1 MSCSS
6 LALATGEALAGTA
19 PTVRRWLV
27 VEVGGA
33 WGRDAVPD
41 TELLDPVRARL
52 EDWLS
57 EEPGSRV
64 LFVRRPERRGPEAIV
79 WVARSEHD
87 GGELRRLTLNSLRS
101 LPDASLDEGEPIARP
116 LFLVCVHGRRDP
128 CCARNGVP
136 VFEALA
142 DHVAP
147 DLLWQSSH
155 QGGHRF
161 AANVLALP
169 AGLSLGRVG
178 PDTAAS
184 VAADVRAE
192 RIPLAHFRG
201 RTVDPPE
208 AQAAEAAVREQLG
221 VAGLRDVYVLDHA
234 PGRVRL
240 QGPAGVL
247 EVSVDTA
254 EGTHRPESCGAAPVP
269 ATNYRV
275 RW

>member
-1 MSCSS
+1 M
-6 LALATGEALAGTA
+6 
-19 PTVRRWLV
+19 
-27 VEVGGA
+27 
-33 WGRDAVPD
+33 
-41 TELLDPVRARL
+41 
-52 EDWLS
+52 
-57 EEPGSRV
+57 
-64 LFVRRPERRGPEAIV
+64 
-79 WVARSEHD
+79 
-87 GGELRRLTLNSLRS
+87 
-101 LPDASLDEGEPIARP
+101 
-116 LFLVCVHGRRDP
+116 
-128 CCARNGVP
+128 P

-142 DHVAP
+142 EHVAP

-208 AQAAEAAVREQLG
+208 AQAAEAAVKERLG

-247 EVSVDTA
+247 EGLRRYWRGPASA
-254 EGTHRPESCGAAPVP
+254 RELRRCPVP
-269 ATNYRV
+269 ATSYRV